1 MGVDRKCSDKAK
13 KKKRAF
19 IKALRTER
27 TQNTQRIERSREI
40 LNCAEYRRE

>member
-1 MGVDRKCSDKAK
+1 MGVDRKCSDKA